1 MTGTDFTAPC
11 AVPGG
16 EGGRNVTVQQ
26 YRPPWRVVVG
36 TIATVGVLG
45 VLAAAGVVRARSSFD
60 VAADVA
66 GAVALA
72 CGGVLVL
79 RSRPGSD
86 TVGLRGGAGAALMLW
101 AAGQLLHEVI
111 GSGARSS
118 RLVDMLA
125 ILAALAGVAGA
136 LTIPLHGSEW
146 QPRIRLGVDA
156 AVLGVTICLLAW
168 RFGYSALLIPD
179 SALVLQG
186 SSGTHLSSAHVL
198 TALLLLADVI
208 VTCVVVLA
216 AVRDLD
222 RSLIVIAIG
231 LLLYAVGHAL
241 VLRALLRAGGV
252 PSWEATLLWSLA
264 WPVIAV
270 GLFRYEPNSTLPP
283 DRSAPYRSAPYRSVP
298 SADTDARVVAFTT
311 ISSLI
316 LLAVGVVA
324 IIATPDKTPDV
335 ISLSLVL
342 AAVVAFGLRELF
354 NARQRAILLRRLHE
368 EATVD
373 PLTGL
378 ANRRVLADRLSVM
391 SEQGQWCLLVVDID
405 GFKEFNDLL
414 GHSAGDRLLLAV
426 THRLS
431 SVLPPQAVLSR
442 VGGDEFAVL
451 IPGGPARGLELAQ
464 RLVAAVRL
472 AGGDVDGTALVPVS
486 ASVGVADVQGARQA
500 LAARGDPG
508 ADQPLAP
515 LSAAGAAQRMARTA
529 GHNRVEL
536 FDGPVARMWQR
547 RLSVEQRLRTAIKS
561 GAFDVHFQPIVDLNR
576 LEVTGAEAL
585 ARWRDEELGSVD
597 PAEFIP
603 VAEESGLVVALGE
616 LIMRRTLDEAVAAGL
631 VSRGLRLSCNVS
643 PVQLRVPGF
652 HRMVEQ
658 VLAAHEMQPE
668 SLVVE
673 VTEAVMVEEAGQ
685 AVRTLRWLADAGV
698 TIAIDDFGTG
708 YSALGYLR
716 RLPAHML
723 KVDKSLTSSLEDEP
737 RAMAITQAVIELGA
751 SIGMSIVVEG
761 IETTSVAELVTRMG
775 AGYGQGSLFGRPMLA
790 DALAS
795 TCDRIHAIP
804 RPA

>member
-1 MTGTDFTAPC
+1 
-11 AVPGG
+11 
-16 EGGRNVTVQQ
+16 VTVQQ

-36 TIATVGVLG
+36 TIAAVGIFG
-45 VLAAAGVVRARSSFD
+45 VLAAVGVVRARSSFD

-86 TVGLRGGAGAALMLW
+86 IGGLRGGAGAALMLW

-111 GSGARSS
+111 GSGARGS

-125 ILAALAGVAGA
+125 ILAALVGVAGT

-179 SALVLQG
+179 NALVLQG
-186 SSGTHLSSAHVL
+186 SAGTHLSSAHVL

-222 RSLIVIAIG
+222 RSLIVIAVG

-252 PSWEATLLWSLA
+252 PSWEATALWSLA

-270 GLFRYEPNSTLPP
+270 GLIRYEPNSTLSP
-283 DRSAPYRSAPYRSVP
+283 DRPASHRAVLYRSVPYRSVP
-298 SADTDARVVAFTT
+298 SADTDARVIAFTT

-431 SVLPPQAVLSR
+431 SVLPLQAVLSR

-515 LSAAGAAQRMARTA
+515 LSAAGAAQRMARSA
-529 GHNRVEL
+529 GHNQVEL

-597 PAEFIP
+597 PTEFIP

-761 IETTSVAELVTRMG
+761 IETTSVAELVTGMG
-775 AGYGQGSLFGRPMLA
+775 AGFGQGSLFGRPMLA
-790 DALAS
+790 DTLAS

>member
-1 MTGTDFTAPC
+1 VV
-11 AVPGG
+11 AVA
-16 EGGRNVTVQQ
+16 
-26 YRPPWRVVVG
+26 VVV
-36 TIATVGVLG
+36 V
-45 VLAAAGVVRARSSFD
+45 AAAGVT
-60 VAADVA
+60 AAAVWVDNGKDIDHAAELA
-66 GAVALA
+66 GVIALI
-72 CGGVLVL
+72 CGGVLL
-79 RSRPGSD
+79 LWAEPGSPAVALRRWVGVAL
-86 TVGLRGGAGAALMLW
+86 TVW
-101 AAGQLLHEVI
+101 AIGPLLHEVV
-111 GSGARSS
+111 GFSGDGH
-118 RLVDMLA
+118 RLADMLA
-125 ILAALAGVAGA
+125 IVATLLGVLGS
-136 LTIPLHGSEW
+136 LTSSRPGEGQGW
-146 QPRIRLGVDA
+146 MRLGVDS

-168 RFGYSALLIPD
+168 RFVYSGLLVPD
-179 SALVLQG
+179 DVRLVPPGASTLSAG
-186 SSGTHLSSAHVL
+186 HVV
-198 TALLLLADVI
+198 TALLLLADLVL
-208 VTCVVVLA
+208 TCLAVLA

-222 RSLIVIAIG
+222 RSLIVVAVG
-231 LLLYAVGHAL
+231 TLLYAVGHAW
-241 VLRALLRAGGV
+241 VLRAMLEENGRPQWQV
-252 PSWEATLLWSLA
+252 TLLWSLA
-264 WPVIAV
+264 WPLIVA
-270 GLFRYEPNSTLPP
+270 GLLRYDPTPTRPL
-283 DRSAPYRSAPYRSVP
+283 DLSVP
-298 SADTDARVVAFTT
+298 SVDPDARVVAFTT
-311 ISSLI
+311 VASLV
-316 LLAVGVVA
+316 LLAAGVVA
-324 IIATPDKTPDV
+324 IMVNGNEVPDV
-335 ISLSLVL
+335 ISLSLIL
-342 AAVVAFGLRELF
+342 TAVIVFGLRELF
-354 NARQRAILLRRLHE
+354 TTRQRAVLLRQLHQ

-378 ANRRVLADRLSVM
+378 ANRRVLADRLSVL
-391 SEQGQWCLLVVDID
+391 SEQDQWCLLVVDID

-414 GHSAGDRLLLAV
+414 GHSAGDRLLRAV

-431 SVLPPQAVLSR
+431 SVLPPRAVLSR

-451 IPGGPARGLELAQ
+451 IPGDRTRGLELAQ

-500 LAARGDPG
+500 LAARGDSD

-515 LSAAGAAQRMARTA
+515 LSAASAAQRMARSA

-547 RLSVEQRLRTAIKS
+547 RLSVEQRLRAAIKS
-561 GAFDVHFQPIVDLNR
+561 GSFEVHFQPIVDLNR

-585 ARWRDEELGSVD
+585 ARWNDEELGCVE

-616 LIMRRTLDEAVAAGL
+616 LIMRRTLDEAVASGL
-631 VSRGLRLSCNVS
+631 VARGLRLSCNVS
-643 PVQLRVPGF
+643 PLQLRVAGF
-652 HRMVEQ
+652 HRTVEQ
-658 VLAAHEMQPE
+658 VLAAHAVQPE
-668 SLVVE
+668 SMVVE
-673 VTEAVMVEEAGQ
+673 VTEAVLVEEAGQ

-795 TCDRIHAIP
+795 TCDRLDAIA